1 MTSGS
6 SLPSDA
12 TQGLLGAFLTM
23 SDSDTVPMALP
34 DSVLAFWL
42 GEGDY
47 EDIPEDEQDLEWGEI
62 ASQEI
67 RYLRKRVKDLET
79 SGLET
84 SGLETTQPTTQPST
98 QPPNTDNL
106 ARFLDLLEFGALA
119 TTGDYETRG
128 ILEDLA
134 QRVRGMIR

>member
-47 EDIPEDEQDLEWGEI
+47 EAIPEDEQDLEWGEI

-79 SGLET
+79 SGR
-84 SGLETTQPTTQPST
+84 ETTQPTAQPTQQPST

-106 ARFLDLLEFGALA
+106 ARILDLLEFGALA